1 MIKNPSS
8 FSFLAEMLW
17 SCDLRRLKSACKT
30 YAAASMPRATINPKV
45 GMAKGPR
52 CRKGIMDARA
62 SDSFESIHDAVCALG
77 VLERWQRRRSET
89 EYSFRGHRS
98 GWSGAAMKG
107 GTEDEPY
114 GQGYPFGVGEVAG
127 ESGDQLHEK
136 KKQGDADTEARDE
149 AQAQARLDEP
159 EERQAAS
166 QPSAE
171 AIEPTSVTGT
181 RMASP
186 RNSAIRVPTVMPMIA
201 TDGVENFSWMV
212 AKRGAM
218 VPRRAYAKSK
228 RVEAAK

>member
-1 MIKNPSS
+1 
-8 FSFLAEMLW
+8 
-17 SCDLRRLKSACKT
+17 
-30 YAAASMPRATINPKV
+30 
-45 GMAKGPR
+45 
-52 CRKGIMDARA
+52 MDARA

-159 EERQAAS
+159 EGKASGEPAERGGHRTNFGDGNEDGIAEEQRDKSPHRDADDRDGRRRKFFVDGGKTRSDGSPAGVREKQA
-166 QPSAE
+166 
-171 AIEPTSVTGT
+171 
-181 RMASP
+181 R
-186 RNSAIRVPTVMPMIA
+186 
-201 TDGVENFSWMV
+201 
-212 AKRGAM
+212 
-218 VPRRAYAKSK
+218 
-228 RVEAAK
+228 